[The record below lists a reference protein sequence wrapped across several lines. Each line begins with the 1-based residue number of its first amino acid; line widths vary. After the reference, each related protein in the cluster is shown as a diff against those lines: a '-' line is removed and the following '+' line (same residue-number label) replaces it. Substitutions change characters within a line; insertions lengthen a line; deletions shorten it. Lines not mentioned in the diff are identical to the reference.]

1 MKIQIASDLHLELR
15 RGRRPEI
22 AGEFRAVA
30 DRDLLVLAGDI
41 GRHLNAWGF
50 IKQELARSPVIYV
63 PGNHEYYC
71 WQTRERVDKAWRR
84 KAQQNTDLHYLVAEG
99 VTIAGVRFWGAPW
112 YSDLFGRRAPGYLR
126 DVEYGISD
134 FSPMVSDFGR
144 WTITRHLEEH
154 ARQTQ
159 LLREQSGQIDVV
171 ITHWPPTLH
180 AIAPRFDDDPYNGCF
195 VNDREDP
202 GGRNRRPVLDQRSCA
217 RRLPGRSRRHARAW
231 QSCRLSEREAGE
243 PAVPAGSG
251 DRGGTGHGCGRLTR
265 SLILTALLSRSALL
279 LRSTRS

>member
-15 RGRRPEI
+15 RRRRPA

-112 YSDLFGRRAPGYLR
+112 YSDLFGRRAPGHLR

-134 FSPMVSDFGR
+134 FSPKFSDFGR

-154 ARQTQ
+154 ARQTK
-159 LLREQSGQIDVV
+159 LLREQAGKIDVV
-171 ITHWPPTLH
+171 ITHWPPTRD
-180 AIAPRFDDDPYNGCF
+180 AVAPRFKGDALNGYF
-195 VNDREDP
+195 VNDNEGLVHLIGAQVWISGHVHDAYRAVVGDTLVIGNPTGYPFDGAE
-202 GGRNRRPVLDQRSCA
+202 RPLFRPDLAIEV
-217 RRLPGRSRRHARAW
+217 
-231 QSCRLSEREAGE
+231 E
-243 PAVPAGSG
+243 PAMDA
-251 DRGGTGHGCGRLTR
+251 D
-265 SLILTALLSRSALL
+265 A
-279 LRSTRS
+279 

>member
-15 RGRRPEI
+15 RGRRPA

-134 FSPMVSDFGR
+134 FSPIVSDFGR

-154 ARQTQ
+154 ALQTQ

-195 VNDREDP
+195 VNDREDLVEEIGAQCWISGHVHDAYRAIVGDTLVLGNP
-202 GGRNRRPVLDQRSCA
+202 AGFPNAKPESRLFRPDLAIEV
-217 RRLPGRSRRHARAW
+217 
-231 QSCRLSEREAGE
+231 E
-243 PAVPAGSG
+243 PAMDA
-251 DRGGTGHGCGRLTR
+251 D
-265 SLILTALLSRSALL
+265 A
-279 LRSTRS
+279 